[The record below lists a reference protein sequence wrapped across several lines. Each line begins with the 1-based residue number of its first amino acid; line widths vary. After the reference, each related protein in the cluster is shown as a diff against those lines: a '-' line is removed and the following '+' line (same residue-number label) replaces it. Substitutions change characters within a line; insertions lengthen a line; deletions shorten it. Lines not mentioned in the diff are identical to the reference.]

1 MSPAEAIER
10 QDDEPV
16 PVRLAATAFARPKIH
31 IFCENGSTTAEAAS
45 VLEHQRLGA
54 DSIEISEGGLPAAIA
69 AYERT
74 ASPELLV
81 IETHYSPEQLFA
93 ALDNLAAL
101 CQEHTKLII
110 IGQIN
115 DVNVYRAL
123 LRRDISDY
131 LVAPL
136 APGQLSASIRSALQ
150 PGSEAATG
158 HMISVIG
165 AKGGC
170 GASTICH
177 NLGWTLAE
185 FIHADTTI
193 ADCNIPFGTLGLNF
207 NQDAGHGLTG
217 ALAAGSKLD
226 AAMLDK
232 LLARC
237 SDHLSLLTTTSLL
250 NGAAGISP
258 ASVMYIASLL
268 RQTARIALFDIP
280 SGWQDWM
287 RTLIEQSDDCIVV
300 AEPDLV
306 NLRNAKNL
314 FDAIRTDHT
323 NGRPPLLVMNKVG
336 LPRRPEI
343 SVREFASALDVAPSL
358 VVDFDARLFGMAA
371 NNGLMVGEL
380 SPRSGVTASFRRFAN
395 ILAGQTASKTA
406 GLAAGNPLKPLID
419 RISRQFAT

>member
-1 MSPAEAIER
+1 MNLAVSLEHQDGEAAIHKTVPAGFMR
-10 QDDEPV
+10 
-16 PVRLAATAFARPKIH
+16 AAIH
-31 IFCENGSTTAEAAS
+31 IYYELDGTTAETART
-45 VLEHQRLGA
+45 LERQRLGA
-54 DSIEISEGGLPAAIA
+54 GSIKICEGGISAAIA
-69 AYERT
+69 AYEHA
-74 ASPELLV
+74 ASPELLI
-81 IETHYSPEQLFA
+81 IETDYPSEQLFT
-93 ALDNLAAL
+93 ALDDLAAL

-115 DVNVYRAL
+115 DVNFYRAL
-123 LRRDISDY
+123 LQRNISDY
-131 LVAPL
+131 LIPPL
-136 APGQLSASIRSALQ
+136 APGQLAASIRSALQ
-150 PGSEAATG
+150 PDGETATG

-185 FIHADTTI
+185 FMQVDTTI

-217 ALAAGSKLD
+217 ALAAGPKLD

-250 NGAAGISP
+250 GGAPELSS
-258 ASVMYIASLL
+258 ASIMPIATLL
-268 RQTARIALFDIP
+268 RQTARIALFDVP
-280 SGWQDWM
+280 FGWQDWT
-287 RTLIEQSDDCIVV
+287 RTLIEQSDDCILV
-300 AEPDLV
+300 AEPDLI

-314 FDAIRTDHT
+314 FGTIRANHI

-343 SVREFASALDVAPSL
+343 SVKEFASALDAAPSL
-358 VVDFDARLFGMAA
+358 TIEFDARLFGMAA
-371 NNGLMVGEL
+371 NNGMMIGEVL
-380 SPRSGVTASFRRFAN
+380 PRSGVTAAFRRLAN
-395 ILAGQTASKTA
+395 ILAGQTSSKRA
-406 GLAAGNPLKPLID
+406 GLMAGNPLKPLLD
-419 RISRQFAT
+419 RISRQLAM